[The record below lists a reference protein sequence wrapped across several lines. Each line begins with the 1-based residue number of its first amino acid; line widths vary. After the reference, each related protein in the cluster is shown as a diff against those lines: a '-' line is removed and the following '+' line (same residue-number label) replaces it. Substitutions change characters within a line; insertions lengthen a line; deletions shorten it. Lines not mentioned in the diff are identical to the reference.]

1 MRHVDPRQTIGSA
14 DNAAGGAAAP
24 ADGPRLRIVHF
35 IRAPVGGLFRHV
47 RDLAAAQAGAGHQV
61 GIVADAAT
69 GGAAA
74 EAAFAALEPSL
85 ALGLHRF
92 AMARDIAL
100 SDVWLVGRLT
110 GQVRAL
116 NPDVLHGHG
125 AKGGVYARSVGTLLR
140 ATGRPVARVYTPHG
154 GSLHFDAASAKGRI
168 YFTAER
174 ALARLTDAF
183 VFVCQYERDTF
194 TAKVGRPRAPATVAL
209 NGLRPDEFEPVA
221 LAADARDFL
230 FIGELRGLKGPDVFV
245 AALAA
250 IARANGRAPS
260 AVIVGDGPDRAQIET
275 MASAMNLSDAITFR
289 EAMPAR
295 DAFALARAVVVP
307 SRAESLPYVVLE
319 AAGAERPLVATRVGG
334 LAEIFGDAAGR
345 LVPAGDSAKLAEAM
359 GAMLADPA
367 RAAADARA
375 LNARIRRT
383 FSVSTMAHAVESA
396 YRAAVAH

>member
-1 MRHVDPRQTIGSA
+1 MRHVDPRQTFGGA

-85 ALGLHRF
+85 ALGIHRF

-100 SDVWLVGRLT
+100 SDVALVGRLT
-110 GQVRAL
+110 GRVRAL
-116 NPDVLHGHG
+116 RPDVLHGHG

-230 FIGELRGLKGPDVFV
+230 FIGELRALKGPDVFV

-250 IARANGRAPS
+250 IARANGR
-260 AVIVGDGPDRAQIET
+260 VTERGDRGRRAGPGPDRNHGQRHAPH
-275 MASAMNLSDAITFR
+275 R
-289 EAMPAR
+289 R
-295 DAFALARAVVVP
+295 DH
-307 SRAESLPYVVLE
+307 LPRGHAGQGCLR
-319 AAGAERPLVATRVGG
+319 AGAGGGGAVAGG
-334 LAEIFGDAAGR
+334 
-345 LVPAGDSAKLAEAM
+345 VPALRGSRGRWRGTAIGGDT
-359 GAMLADPA
+359 GGRPGGDF
-367 RAAADARA
+367 R
-375 LNARIRRT
+375 
-383 FSVSTMAHAVESA
+383 
-396 YRAAVAH
+396 